1 MFLGTH
7 SPRMDDKGRLV
18 LPAKFREELA
28 DGVVLTRGQEHCL
41 YVFGAQEFRRIHE
54 AIRQAPLT
62 SRQARDFLRLFLSG
76 ASDQVPDRQGRITV
90 PPDLRRYAGLTR
102 DLVVIGTGDR
112 AEIWDAAAWSSYLE
126 ANEEPFSETAEEVI
140 PGVF

>member
-90 PPDLRRYAGLTR
+90 PPDLRRYAGLTPISSSSAPATGPR
-102 DLVVIGTGDR
+102 SGTPPRG
-112 AEIWDAAAWSSYLE
+112 AATSRRTRS
-126 ANEEPFSETAEEVI
+126 PS
-140 PGVF
+140 PRRPRR